1 MRYLLDTQCW
11 LWMEAAPER
20 LSEKVRKLILR
31 KDTELFLSA
40 ASAWEIAIKYALG
53 KLKLPVPP
61 SEYVPDRMAKNGIDS
76 IPVLSN
82 HALRVAEMPLH
93 HRDPFDR
100 LIIAQ
105 ALIEKFTIIT
115 SDRHFE
121 SYTVDVLWT

>member
-1 MRYLLDTQCW
+1 VRYLLDTQCW